1 MHVTT
6 SWQAGDKRASGDLFP
21 KVRLV
26 DAAGQVWGES
36 LDRPNDALHVW
47 PTSRWLPGEMVRV
60 DYDVNLNPV
69 TPAGTYRLVIDLP
82 QTSEQVVCGDV
93 EVVR

>member
-1 MHVTT
+1 
-6 SWQAGDKRASGDLFP
+6 
-21 KVRLV
+21 
-26 DAAGQVWGES
+26 

-47 PTSRWLPGEMVRV
+47 PTSRWLPGEVVRV

-82 QTSEQVVCGDV
+82 QTSEQALPEQVVCGEV